1 MNKIDILLLIK
12 NSSFWEKNSMN
23 NYLKAFS
30 ASLPLPALCILV
42 FAAGTLE
49 SHAQTSKQTT
59 FPDVPPNFWAQPYIQ
74 RLAQRNIVTG
84 YPDGTFRPQESVDRD
99 EFAAIIRQ
107 AFNQEPIRQI
117 QSGAVYKDVPN
128 GYWASRPIEEAYQQ
142 GFMSGYPGGYFR
154 PKQPVSKVEAITALT
169 KGLNITGT
177 SVTTVPATQQTTVQ
191 PTRRRTARRLV
202 FVPIAI
208 TSLMQP
214 LLLPKASA
222 ATPAPTAPTVS
233 TPSTTGNQAANL
245 NRPASF
251 IVTNTYADANKIP
264 QYAVANVAAAT
275 QSNIVVNYPNPKIL
289 NPNKPATRAET
300 AALIYQTLV
309 AQGRAEPL
317 ANNLPA
323 TKYIVRAGNRN

>member
-1 MNKIDILLLIK
+1 MTNLLKVL
-12 NSSFWEKNSMN
+12 SVGV
-23 NYLKAFS
+23 
-30 ASLPLPALCILV
+30 PLPALCMV
-42 FAAGTLE
+42 AVVAGALE
-49 SHAQTSKQTT
+49 SNAQTSRQTT
-59 FPDVPPNFWAQPYIQ
+59 FPDVPSNYWAQPYIQ
-74 RLAQRNIVTG
+74 RLAERNIVTG

-99 EFAAIIRQ
+99 EFAAIIRK

-117 QSGAVYKDVPN
+117 QSGAVYKDVPV

-142 GFMSGYPGGYFR
+142 GFMSGYPSGYFR

-177 SVTTVPATQQTTVQ
+177 SAVVVPTTQQT
-191 PTRRRTARRLV
+191 TRRRTARKPV
-202 FVPIAI
+202 FFVPIAI

-214 LLLPKASA
+214 ILLPKASA
-222 ATPAPTAPTVS
+222 ATSAPAVS
-233 TPSTTGNQAANL
+233 ASSTTGNQAANL

-251 IVTNTYADANKIP
+251 IIINTYADANKIP
-264 QYAVANVAAAT
+264 QYAVADVAAAT

-289 NPNKPATRAET
+289 NPTQPATRAET

-309 AQGRAEPL
+309 AQGKAEPL

-323 TKYIVRAGNRN
+323 AKYIVRTNN